1 MVESGKNRI
10 YNELKEM
17 FGTISN
23 IDDSPE
29 LIKKMDMFYEDYVKE
44 IHYRRLMTKW
54 ADMKRYQNGIGHGKI
69 TGASPHTMGIM
80 ISEIQRFMYVESGL
94 RKEYGWTDYCD
105 IEDEPKTIDELEM
118 ILMDSI
124 IHTNVLHN
132 VVLRRKSSNI
142 IEIIG
147 RKEHE
152 GVKHI
157 EIKVDIEKGEYEID
171 GRVFKGWKRLTWEL
185 E

>member
-1 MVESGKNRI
+1 MVESGKNRV
-10 YNELKEM
+10 YRELKEM
-17 FGTISN
+17 FGSISQ
-23 IDDSPE
+23 IDESVE
-29 LIKKMDMFYEDYVKE
+29 LIKKMDMFYEDFVKE

-54 ADMKRYQNGIGHGKI
+54 ADMKRYSSVGIGHAGFY
-69 TGASPHTMGIM
+69 SDMRNM

-105 IEDEPKTIDELEM
+105 IVDEPKTMDELEM

-124 IHTNVLHN
+124 IHTNVLRN

-147 RKEHE
+147 KKEHE
-152 GVKHI
+152 GVKKI
-157 EIKVDIEKGEYEID
+157 EIKVDIEKSEYEID
-171 GRVFKGWKRLTWEL
+171 GRIFKGWKRLSWEL

>member
-1 MVESGKNRI
+1 MVENGKNRV
-10 YNELKEM
+10 YKELKEM
-17 FGTISN
+17 FGSISKIN
-23 IDDSPE
+23 ENEE
-29 LIKKMDMFYEDYVKE
+29 LIKKMDLFYEDFVKE

-54 ADMKRYQNGIGHGKI
+54 ADLKRHGIGH
-69 TGASPHTMGIM
+69 AHEHRVDMRNM

-94 RKEYGWTDYCD
+94 RKEYGWSDYCD
-105 IEDEPKTIDELEM
+105 IDEEPKTMDELEM

-142 IEIIG
+142 IEIVG
-147 RKEHE
+147 KKVFE
-152 GVKHI
+152 GVKRI

-171 GRVFKGWKRLTWEL
+171 GRIFKGWKRLSWEL